1 MLRANILASGP
12 VGIMYASKSQLKR
25 RNAFLQSDVGEK
37 VLLASHIFWADVRHL
52 LLTPEKAN

>member
-1 MLRANILASGP
+1 MRANILASGP
-12 VGIMYASKSQLKR
+12 VGIMCARKSQLK
-25 RNAFLQSDVGEK
+25 NTMHFFNPMWGEK